1 MSPKMLSYRTHR
13 HHQYNL
19 WYVYVRV
26 CLAIYLSACMT
37 ITTIFLVFQ
46 IASRF
51 KTVNRNK
58 IICSAVQESST
69 TSTSGMFLH
78 DRNQNFG
85 LVLLR
90 SGHFLTDVSNHA
102 FVVLATAETKG
113 EVKAAAAAA
122 PKAAT
127 GKKAPPAKAPVK
139 PLPQMMEEDVI
150 PSLKTILESN
160 KDLSDIELVFQDN
173 KVSNVA
179 VLCMSHVIF
188 QITFFIII
196 SLILQF

>member
-1 MSPKMLSYRTHR
+1 M
-13 HHQYNL
+13 
-19 WYVYVRV
+19 
-26 CLAIYLSACMT
+26 
-37 ITTIFLVFQ
+37 
-46 IASRF
+46 
-51 KTVNRNK
+51 
-58 IICSAVQESST
+58 
-69 TSTSGMFLH
+69 
-78 DRNQNFG
+78 
-85 LVLLR
+85 VLLC
-90 SGHFLTDVSNHA
+90 SGHFLTDVSNHV
-102 FVVLATAETKG
+102 FVGLATAETKE
-113 EVKAAAAAA
+113 EVKAAAAPPKAAAAA

-127 GKKAPPAKAPVK
+127 EKKAPPAKAPVK